1 MDIFHVGSRALIP
14 WVLPSPSAGQH
25 RQLRAQLHE
34 SQFRVRGQ
42 CFLFLKHQPNF
53 SLTPGS
59 REIDCLPLPEAKA
72 GFQTLPSRSRASM
85 SDAEQG
91 MLSRPQGWCLLLSFA
106 PALGSMCCMLVQS
119 KLNFSSYL

>member
-1 MDIFHVGSRALIP
+1 MLSFFKAPAQFQPD
-14 WVLPSPSAGQH
+14 AGK
-25 RQLRAQLHE
+25 
-34 SQFRVRGQ
+34 RGAR
-42 CFLFLKHQPNF
+42 P
-53 SLTPGS
+53 
-59 REIDCLPLPEAKA
+59 PLPEAKV
-72 GFQTLPSRSRASM
+72 GLQTLPSSSRASM